1 LVLVVR
7 VVEEHLT
14 QLQHKME
21 VIQYLAPLHPLA
33 VVVAIMLVKMVEM
46 AGQAAAV
53 AVVALLLVLVAQATH
68 QAHHQVKVV
77 AVELRLLTTPS
88 QVLALAVAVALVV
101 QQHQM
106 AQMHRAQRLAMA
118 QMEQRLPFLVHR

>member
-1 LVLVVR
+1 M
-7 VVEEHLT
+7 VVEHLM
-14 QLQHKME
+14 QRQHKME
-21 VIQYLAPLHPLA
+21 VALVSWHIAQLVAA
-33 VVVAIMLVKMVEM
+33 VAIMLVKMVEM

-77 AVELRLLTTPS
+77 TVGLQLLTTPHHLL
-88 QVLALAVAVALVV
+88 VLAVVAVLEG

-106 AQMHRAQRLAMA
+106 GQVHRAQRLAMA